1 MVVKARYFYV
11 WLLIVFLFGLSIMT
25 SYVFVQQEGRSS
37 MNMPL
42 LQIAQTVEFDLHAG
56 VEPSEIL
63 KGRQID
69 LSLNQGPFITLYSLE
84 KKVLGSSQHLNGQT
98 LTLPV
103 GVLDNA
109 RRNGETRVTWQPTH
123 GLRFASITDYLPNFG
138 YVSVSQSL
146 KETEARAT
154 RGSWIAL
161 AAIGLGAFVSGLFIW
176 LIARSSKKSL

>member
-1 MVVKARYFYV
+1 MVAKAKYLYV
-11 WLLIVFLFGLSIMT
+11 WLLTVFLFGLSIMT

-37 MNMPL
+37 MNLPL
-42 LQIAQTVEFDLHAG
+42 LQLAQTVEFDLHSG
-56 VEPSEIL
+56 VQPSEIL

-69 LSLNQGPFITLYSLE
+69 LSVNQDPFITLYSLN

-109 RRNGETRVTWQPTH
+109 RRNGETRVTWQPNRD
-123 GLRFASITDYLPNFG
+123 LRFASITDYLPNFG

-154 RGSWIAL
+154 RGVWIAL
-161 AAIGLGAFVSGLFIW
+161 AAIGIGSFVSGLFVW
-176 LIARSSKKSL
+176 LFARSREKIK